1 MLTAEQ
7 AEILRFNKNWHNLPI
22 TRQAGTG
29 KSSVVNSIVLFS
41 QVPFV
46 TAGIDV
52 CTLFHSTLSRGMSPE
67 YFFASST
74 TTPGQREYFAL
85 C

>member
-1 MLTAEQ
+1 MLTAQQ
-7 AEILRFNKNWHNLPI
+7 AEILRFDKNWHNLPI

-52 CTLFHSTLSRGMSPE
+52 CTLLH
-67 YFFASST
+67 
-74 TTPGQREYFAL
+74 
-85 C
+85 